1 MTTSVPAA
9 HWDIRQTL
17 SRLTLFVTTAQ
28 YGLQKKTCYMQ
39 SLQGT
44 NDLEW
49 LLKVALNQ
57 ELQLFGAL

>member
-9 HWDIRQTL
+9 HWDIRRRL
-17 SRLTLFVTTAQ
+17 SRLTLFVATAQ
-28 YGLQKKTCYMQ
+28 YGLQKKTWYMQ
-39 SLQGT
+39 CLQGT

-49 LLKVALNQ
+49 LLKVALSQ